1 MCISCVL
8 TLAVKLSLNS
18 VLYNGLVQLVPVLYA
33 VNLFQIKI
41 NDLDAVSSRKPP
53 IFQIPFNLAVCTG
66 RQSSVDNSG
75 QQSELVMAR
84 DGYICLH

>member
-53 IFQIPFNLAVCTG
+53 IFHSIWLSALEDKVVLTIVA
-66 RQSSVDNSG
+66 SKVS
-75 QQSELVMAR
+75 
-84 DGYICLH
+84 